1 MGTYNHTLKLVL
13 GPKRTQELLREVDD
27 DYERIWQ
34 RVSIDSVNQ
43 TLRILDVIEEKPEH
57 FTETIENK
65 KESQPQIQR
74 KYQIQQDF
82 IRRNYYTLKD

>member
-34 RVSIDSVNQ
+34 RVAIDSVNQ
-43 TLRILDVIEEKPEH
+43 QIRILEME
-57 FTETIENK
+57 
-65 KESQPQIQR
+65 
-74 KYQIQQDF
+74 
-82 IRRNYYTLKD
+82 